1 MELLVRKQLFAA
13 VALAYSVFLV
23 TCCEC
28 LVCTSNF
35 FSSCFCSFNLAI
47 LAALSDDSCS
57 KFFLLGGV
65 ASPAVGVAS
74 GGEGG
79 SWGWGIKIKF
89 RSTRVGSVL
98 SFLIKGRPYRHAHQ
112 NNHLITPPPLP
123 HTILFLCMCLLFP
136 KKSPKP
142 QIASLVVS
150 TPNFFSHVVK
160 NTTCKKKLGVE
171 TGNEAN
177 RWLQVRFRSLK

>member
-13 VALAYSVFLV
+13 VALAYSVFLI

-98 SFLIKGRPYRHAHQ
+98 RFLIKGRPYRHAHQ
-112 NNHLITPPPLP
+112 NNHLITPPPPLP
-123 HTILFLCMCLLFP
+123 HTILFFMHVPIIPKEIPEATDSQPRCLHSQLFF
-136 KKSPKP
+136 
-142 QIASLVVS
+142 
-150 TPNFFSHVVK
+150 TC
-160 NTTCKKKLGVE
+160 CKKYNMQKKVGSGDWE
-171 TGNEAN
+171 RG
-177 RWLQVRFRSLK
+177 